1 MNDGKKSQSVFIEE
15 MSLQGV
21 FKKSDQGKY
30 IWPHKGR
37 TISDSPHSNPQF
49 EGNMDFAQLTQESSS
64 YTVEVRP
71 QELRTFH
78 VIFNKDKGTEA
89 GFSQI

>member
-1 MNDGKKSQSVFIEE
+1 

-21 FKKSDQGKY
+21 YKKSDQPKY

-37 TISDSPHSNPQF
+37 TIDDSPHSNPQF
-49 EGNMDFAQLTQESSS
+49 EGNMDFAQVSTEAANQM
-64 YTVEVRP
+64 VEVRP

-78 VIFNKDKGTEA
+78 VIFNKDNGAES

>member
-1 MNDGKKSQSVFIEE
+1 M
-15 MSLQGV
+15 
-21 FKKSDQGKY
+21 FKKSDQAKY

-49 EGNMDFAQLTQESSS
+49 EGNMDFAQVASENSGFVVDL
-64 YTVEVRP
+64 RP

-78 VIFNKDKGTEA
+78 VIFN
-89 GFSQI
+89 